1 MIVASRLLILC
12 CFPTILGMILAPGDL
27 LVAQT
32 NSNDCPTSALSRFFR
47 HKVTTGETIESIA
60 QHYNLA
66 PASIT
71 KMNSDRL
78 RNGQISVGSEILI
91 PPYDGNII
99 EVSRGQSWREISK
112 RYRVRADVLFELN
125 GCKPPSGLAFIPTN
139 RTSNRRAQPAFD
151 SNDSSTISKF
161 TSYPLPQTSAISL
174 PYGWQNNPRT
184 EEVFFHSGIDFQA
197 AISTPTQSVGDGTV
211 VFAGTQG
218 TYGNLV
224 IINHSGGLQSR
235 YAQLETIK
243 VKVGEQV
250 KAGHVIGTVGITGQ
264 PSSIQPH
271 LHFEIRATSSLG
283 WVAKDPKDFWENKGD
298 VSPKNLPEMPKEF
311 FIR

>member
-1 MIVASRLLILC
+1 MIVAYRLLILYC
-12 CFPTILGMILAPGDL
+12 LPAIFGMIFAPGDIV
-27 LVAQT
+27 VAQT

-47 HKVTTGETIESIA
+47 HKVNSGETIGSIA
-60 QHYNLA
+60 QRYNLS

-71 KMNSDRL
+71 KMNPDRI
-78 RNGQISVGSEILI
+78 RDGKITVGSEILI

-112 RYRVRADVLFELN
+112 KYRIRADVLFELN
-125 GCKPPSGLAFIPTN
+125 GCKPPSELAFIPIK
-139 RTSNRRAQPAFD
+139 RTSNRRVQPVP
-151 SNDSSTISKF
+151 SYNDNSTFSKF
-161 TSYPLPQTSAISL
+161 ATYPLPKVSVVSL
-174 PYGWQNNPRT
+174 PYGWQNNPKT
-184 EEVFFHSGIDFQA
+184 GEVFFHSGIDVVT
-197 AISTPTQSVGDGTV
+197 AIGTPTQAFNDGTV
-211 VFAGTQG
+211 VFAGIQG

-235 YAQLETIK
+235 YAHLESIK

-250 KAGHVIGTVGITGQ
+250 KTGHVIGTVGTTGQ

-283 WVAKDPKDFWENKGD
+283 WVAKDPKEFLENQDD
-298 VSPKNLPEMPKEF
+298 VLPQNLPQIPKE
-311 FIR
+311 